1 MVTIVLVCSSMIAS
15 KCHGLD
21 KTFGDGCKGM
31 GYDDLKLFKIAH
43 LD

>member
-1 MVTIVLVCSSMIAS
+1 MVTVVLVCSNMIAC

-31 GYDDLKLFKIAH
+31 GL
-43 LD
+43 